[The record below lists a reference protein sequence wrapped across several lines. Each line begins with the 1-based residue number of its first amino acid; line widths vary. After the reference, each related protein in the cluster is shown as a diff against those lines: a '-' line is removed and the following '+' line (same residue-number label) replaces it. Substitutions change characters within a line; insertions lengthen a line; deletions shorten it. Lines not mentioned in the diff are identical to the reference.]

1 MNYKSSGMLRSV
13 ISEEDAID
21 WALEKLTIDI
31 FCLFQVLL
39 LSVFER
45 VKKLLN

>member
-1 MNYKSSGMLRSV
+1 MNYKSFGMLRSV

-31 FCLFQVLL
+31 FCHQVLL
-39 LSVFER
+39 LSLFGR